1 MTFFIGNPF
10 VTKKLT
16 EYSTQVCK
24 NGKKG
29 NLWRFWMVLKWP
41 TWSFRINLLPF
52 RTFLFWILFL
62 REVPSWLLFLYKL
75 VLKNQIGPLS
85 FNCNLQLYL
94 FFSFQIRAAAELALS
109 VLPHAASLNQNEIQR
124 GIQQCKEESDSML
137 EKACDAVEKV
147 SKSGH
152 KWASVT
158 YLAGK
163 KSEFIYFV
171 KLL

>member
-1 MTFFIGNPF
+1 MMCN
-10 VTKKLT
+10 
-16 EYSTQVCK
+16 TQIFMNK
-24 NGKKG
+24 
-29 NLWRFWMVLKWP
+29 
-41 TWSFRINLLPF
+41 
-52 RTFLFWILFL
+52 
-62 REVPSWLLFLYKL
+62 LLF
-75 VLKNQIGPLS
+75 NIP
-85 FNCNLQLYL
+85 LQL
-94 FFSFQIRAAAELALS
+94 FFQIRAAAELALS

-147 SKSGH
+147 SKRGH
-152 KWASVT
+152 KWASVM